1 MIIVMIVIVVLGVMA
16 GGLAY
21 SMKVETRLA
30 QNGSFDS
37 ELEWMGRSGVEL
49 ARYVISQGAALPQEP
64 WDSLNQKWAGG
75 PKGTNEALAA
85 ISLVN
90 QELGRG
96 MFSVKIT
103 DTERKFNVN
112 VINESILQQALIAV
126 GLEPSES
133 MPIVN
138 AFMDWRDP
146 DDNPRMTGAESAD
159 YIATPNPGFAPYIA
173 KNGPMDDIS
182 ELRLIRGITEEMYW
196 GPMGQQRANQ
206 AFLSPSFDSPGMMS
220 ESAGASGLVDFFTP
234 ISFGTININTASAAV
249 LQLIPGVDS
258 ALAQGIIR
266 TRAGLDGADGT
277 EDDIPFRSPG
287 ELINV
292 PGMHPQFISGVQG
305 FLGVRSY
312 TFEVTVETRIGG
324 LKRQFVALLRRNA
337 AAPRDVQIQ
346 YFHWK

>member
-1 MIIVMIVIVVLGVMA
+1 MIVIVVLGVMA

-30 QNGSFDS
+30 QNSSFDS
-37 ELEWMGRSGVEL
+37 ELEWLGRSGVEL

-75 PKGTNEALAA
+75 PKGTNEALEN

-90 QELGRG
+90 QELGKG
-96 MFSVKIT
+96 TFSIRIT

-112 VINESILQQALIAV
+112 VINEGILQQALMMV
-126 GLEPSES
+126 GLEPSQS
-133 MPIVN
+133 MPVVN

-196 GPMGQQRANQ
+196 GPMGRQRANQ
-206 AFLSPSFDSPGMMS
+206 AFLSPSFAAPGTVQ
-220 ESAGASGLVDFFTP
+220 ETSAGSAGLMDVFTP

-249 LQLIPGVDS
+249 LQLIPGVDA
-258 ALAQGIIR
+258 ALAQGIIS
-266 TRAGLDGADGT
+266 TRAGLDGVDGT

-312 TFEVTVETRIGG
+312 TFEVTVEARVGQ
-324 LKRQFVALLRRNA
+324 LKRQFVGLLRRNA